1 MDEQYAELVTI
12 AERVRRLAQDMQGP
26 GAQNMQGPGP
36 SELQK
41 LLNDIGESQRQLVGL
56 NASDSEYTRLVNK
69 TARLREIY
77 EWGRNRGDGS
87 PSVRTI
93 RNLSLLMPIC
103 DTISNSSGVNRENL
117 FQDAYNMILKFS
129 KKDRL
134 PRMSKYNRDLLL
146 RTMDRARRL
155 ILRTPRESRYDQ
167 CITEVKLWIE
177 GLTVAKELPGVVTF
191 WTRLSD
197 GTPWKTDAEYIE
209 FINKKVQQ
217 YKSEHGA
224 PELDPAV
231 LGQQGMFNLETVCEW
246 YSSAPNRRCS
256 LEDVL
261 ASFFAVDFLAAI
273 GVGGTAVDDL
283 REVLINFIANLKM
296 LKPNVGRVN
305 EDIASVVNH
314 IQQISPDT
322 LLEYGIPTPNKQQMI
337 ASIEKIRSVVASWA
351 VDVIEVNPEGYNG
364 FLMFWT
370 NHNDGMPRMMDS
382 AYIDIM
388 RGRLLKYQ
396 LDNGV
401 FELTYENTD
410 QRVYYIY
417 SKIIEWWEQHLNRG
431 FWLVNII
438 ASFFA
443 VEFARMVAGSSSA
456 EVDEVERIL
465 VGYVAGERVAVE
477 SLVQTNVKLSDFRC
491 TVDAYSRDQFS
502 RFQVPFG
509 NRSRMATGILS
520 MMGFISQRSE
530 RHE

>member
-1 MDEQYAELVTI
+1 MDEKFKELVVI
-12 AERVRRLAQDMQGP
+12 AERVYQLAKSMR
-26 GAQNMQGPGP
+26 GARPN
-36 SELQK
+36 ELQM
-41 LLNDIGESQRQLVGL
+41 LLRDIEESERQLSDTDE
-56 NASDSEYTRLVNK
+56 NDSEHAWLSSKITRLKEIREWAWNK
-69 TARLREIY
+69 QDNSLSIET
-77 EWGRNRGDGS
+77 
-87 PSVRTI
+87 VRI
-93 RNLSLLMPIC
+93 LSLLVQVCKTLPDASGIC
-103 DTISNSSGVNRENL
+103 YEGL
-117 FQDAYNMILKFS
+117 FQDAFKMILAFS
-129 KKDRL
+129 RKNLL
-134 PRMSKYNRDLLL
+134 PRILRINRDLIIRVMNLAKGLISNSL
-146 RTMDRARRL
+146 RRNKFN
-155 ILRTPRESRYDQ
+155 Q
-167 CITEVKLWIE
+167 CIDTVKRWIVT
-177 GLTVAKELPGVVTF
+177 LPVATELPGVVTF

-197 GTPWKTDAEYIE
+197 GNPWKTDAEYIE
-209 FINKKVQQ
+209 FINRKVQQ

-224 PELDPAV
+224 TELDPAV
-231 LGQQGMFNLETVCEW
+231 SGQQGMFNLETVCEW
-246 YSSAPNRRCS
+246 YSVPNRRCS

-296 LKPNVGRVN
+296 LRPNVGRMN

-396 LDNGV
+396 VDNGV
-401 FELTYENTD
+401 YELTYENAD

-443 VEFARMVAGSSSA
+443 VEFARMVVGSSSA

-477 SLVQTNVKLSDFRC
+477 SVLRTNVKLSDFRC
-491 TVDAYSRDQFS
+491 TVDAYSKEQFS

-509 NRSRMATGILS
+509 NRSRMAAGILGV
-520 MMGFISQRSE
+520 MGFISQRSE
-530 RHE
+530 GRE